1 MNRLYKA
8 LFISVFAPLWL
19 CAQNYGQMMYPH
31 SAGGTKL
38 CDALTIEQ
46 HTLAPGYVMVGFK
59 DTSSAG
65 VFNFIIDRTGLGGV
79 VNIQNNNFQ
88 KAYQIHANP
97 NEECD
102 LLIRPVTNCAGVS
115 IIETNSPNGSS
126 PAVAK
131 FALAGAY
138 SEACFFALL
147 DHSGNPL
154 LATSYK
160 FPSRTNTLVTQPKI
174 IECSNTP
181 GEYIIC
187 GGFNRTM
194 YALRINASGTV
205 LWSHLY
211 PIEGE
216 PRDMIAAAFGPN
228 MDNEFIVVGKTWK
241 DATNNGVDGFLMKL
255 DQQNGNVYIFRRLHM
270 FPFNAGPN
278 NLGNQYFN
286 TIEVVKKEYPSPF
299 FSPNWVLAHGYA
311 VGGYTDAFSQ
321 TPAGTALHYRVDS
334 TLWHQNL
341 DIYTSPLDTTGGE
354 IVDILRRQRN
364 VPNNR
369 YHYYLLMK
377 TDSGI
382 TVIKRDNIVQAINP
396 AQGIHYKN
404 PGKIMKACKLGM
416 VNDMTSAFG
425 GLQIY
430 GTLYNGFNMTLPAH
444 NVIKSYF
451 TGETACN
458 SFTNT
463 SMSAGAATQHFIDTI
478 VPFSGLNR
486 CPSFNLTVKEDLGST
501 HICGPLGSIPGG
513 DNSRMAGTDGTLKPE
528 GSFYAKL
535 FPNPAK
541 NKTTF
546 AYSLEQNETVV
557 IELYNMLGQLLGS
570 VENTQKEAGTYQ
582 TEIDLNSYGL
592 GKGVYFVKY
601 HLGNETGSCKILFE
615 GE

>member
-1 MNRLYKA
+1 MKRFYKA
-8 LFISVFAPLWL
+8 LVFIVFLPLGMS
-19 CAQNYGQMMYPH
+19 AQNYGQVMYPH
-31 SAGGTKL
+31 SAGGSKM
-38 CDALTIEQ
+38 CDALTLEQ
-46 HTLAPGYVMVGFK
+46 HTLNAGYVMVGYK
-59 DTSSAG
+59 DTSAAG
-65 VFNFIIDRTGLGGV
+65 AYNFIIDRTVLGGAV
-79 VNIQNNNFQ
+79 SLQNNTFQ

-102 LLIRPVTNCAGVS
+102 LQIRPVNNCAGVS
-115 IIETNSPNGSS
+115 IIETNGANG
-126 PAVAK
+126 PGQIGAR

-147 DHSGNPL
+147 DPLGNAL
-154 LATSYK
+154 FSTSYK

-174 IECSNTP
+174 IECTNTP

-194 YALRINASGTV
+194 YAFRIDASGNI

-228 MDNEFIVVGKTWK
+228 MDNEFIVVGKTWM
-241 DATNNGVDGFLMKL
+241 DAANNGIDGFLMKL
-255 DQQNGNVYIFRRLHM
+255 EQQNGNVVIFRRLHM
-270 FPFNAGPN
+270 FPYNAGPN

-299 FSPNWVLAHGYA
+299 FSPNWLLPYGYA
-311 VGGYTDAFSQ
+311 VGGYSDAFSL

-334 TLWHQNL
+334 VLWHQNL

-382 TVIKRDNIVQAINP
+382 TVIKRDNIIQAINP
-396 AQGIHYKN
+396 AQGFHYKN
-404 PGKIMKACKLGM
+404 PGKVMKACKLGM
-416 VNDMTSAFG
+416 VNDMTSVFG

-430 GTLYNGFNMTLPAH
+430 GTIYNGLNATLPAH
-444 NVIKSYF
+444 NIIKTYF

-458 SFTNT
+458 SFT
-463 SMSAGAATQHFIDTI
+463 SIPMSGGAATQHFIDII
-478 VPFSGLNR
+478 VPFGGLNR
-486 CPSFNLTVKEDLGST
+486 CPSFNLTSKEDPGYT
-501 HICGPLGSIPGG
+501 DVCGPLSSITGG
-513 DNSRMAGTDGTLKPE
+513 DNSRIISSAGTTKPE
-528 GSFYAKL
+528 GTLYAKL
-535 FPNPAK
+535 YPNPAK
-541 NKTTF
+541 TNCTITY
-546 AYSLEQNETVV
+546 AIQQNSRVKL
-557 IELYNMLGQLLGS
+557 ELYNMLGQWVCT
-570 VENTQKEAGTYQ
+570 VEDEQKEAGTYQ
-582 TEIDLNSYGL
+582 TEIKLSELGL
-592 GKGVYFVKY
+592 EKGMYFVNY
-601 HLGNETGSCKILFE
+601 SLGGETGSCKLLYE
-615 GE
+615 RD